1 MAEVDSQTAPSSKT
15 AGTQWPGAKRV
26 FMIHLDI
33 ERKKMQKPKNCRKK
47 TPRVP

>member
-15 AGTQWPGAKRV
+15 AGTQRPGAKRV

-33 ERKKMQKPKNCRKK
+33 EQMQKPKNCRKK